1 MEEKLSVKIYN
12 QLRREIDN
20 GFIDDKDFLSEKQLA
35 ERFGTSKGPVKD
47 ALHLLCDQGYLVS
60 YPRKGYMI
68 NRFTKEQVNEMQD
81 IRRHL
86 EKLCVRLV
94 IENADDTQI
103 HDLYRYTEKQ
113 FDSKDPTQMNNNLFH
128 LKLAEISG
136 NEYLP
141 EVLTPLLY
149 RASRIMQGEKSDF
162 NKHNQIIEALLARD
176 VEKAQMCI
184 EEDIIRL

>member
-1 MEEKLSVKIYN
+1 MRCRIFAVIWRNCAY
-12 QLRREIDN
+12 
-20 GFIDDKDFLSEKQLA
+20 
-35 ERFGTSKGPVKD
+35 V
-47 ALHLLCDQGYLVS
+47 
-60 YPRKGYMI
+60 
-68 NRFTKEQVNEMQD
+68 
-81 IRRHL
+81 
-86 EKLCVRLV
+86 LV

-149 RASRIMQGEKSDF
+149 RASASCKGKKSDF

-176 VEKAQMCI
+176 VEKAQCVL
-184 EEDIIRL
+184 RKTL